1 MTDCISD
8 PHTLLLQQGG
18 CVSTASEI
26 YHLCWYTIKPEL
38 APHPPPFNH
47 QKLDTDFQLEKL
59 FEGTDMIVCKL

>member
-18 CVSTASEI
+18 RVSTASEI

-38 APHPPPFNH
+38 APPPHPSTIQNVTLIFS
-47 QKLDTDFQLEKL
+47 
-59 FEGTDMIVCKL
+59 